1 MKSAAVPAFV
11 QFCAAFLRSHLLGI
25 TCPLCCIHFTVT
37 SVQRRK
43 IKAKNLNAYAT
54 FCQVLIYCYSCS
66 IHWQTLRANMISVR
80 WSGTGNVL
88 WSRYKDPTQTQMLF
102 LIYSGSWREEKWQ
115 QWIRCVQLLCMSV
128 FHQGV
133 YLGES
138 TSLSADLR
146 LWNKQWFLLNW
157 GEIWGLKGSQD
168 GTWTPFFL
176 LQNRSGCRGSFDVC
190 FGSASPTLEY
200 VLGRPTVT
208 CLQAESQS
216 PGSWPSLMKY
226 FRESLTLLMPMCAS
240 SLLFYPLVLS
250 HLSLPQTLPAHPHTS
265 LSLSLPSP
273 LPRSSDSLW
282 ENHNKDFV
290 SV

>member
-1 MKSAAVPAFV
+1 MRKS
-11 QFCAAFLRSHLLGI
+11 G
-25 TCPLCCIHFTVT
+25 
-37 SVQRRK
+37 
-43 IKAKNLNAYAT
+43 KN
-54 FCQVLIYCYSCS
+54 
-66 IHWQTLRANMISVR
+66 
-80 WSGTGNVL
+80 
-88 WSRYKDPTQTQMLF
+88 
-102 LIYSGSWREEKWQ
+102 EEDVFSY
-115 QWIRCVQLLCMSV
+115 RVCV

-138 TSLSADLR
+138 TSLPADLR
-146 LWNKQWFLLNW
+146 VWNKQWFLLNW

-176 LQNRSGCRGSFDVC
+176 LQNRFGCRGSFDVC

-200 VLGRPTVT
+200 VLGRPMVT

-240 SLLFYPLVLS
+240 SLLLYPLVLS

-265 LSLSLPSP
+265 LPHLHYHVPRILFEKFITRTLSLCSP
-273 LPRSSDSLW
+273 DQMSTAWQTDRSISCILQNSFDGLLPQHSVLCSQRQVFSCYRSQ
-282 ENHNKDFV
+282 FC
-290 SV
+290 